1 MGGKITITTL
11 QQEKFLKFIANQEFL
26 IKNFYF
32 TGGTALSKFYLRHR
46 FSEDLDFFSQKEYSP
61 EKISPFIY
69 KAKKNLGFKKFDYQ
83 QSFNRNIFHLI
94 FSSKKFLKLEF
105 TYFPFPQIK
114 KPKKKGGVFVD
125 SLIDIAVNKVF
136 TIAQKPRGR
145 DFFDL
150 YFIFSKNKNLNIFN
164 LLKKARIK
172 FDWHIDW
179 LQFGSQLLK
188 VKEFKD
194 DPIVRI
200 RSFKHQQ
207 IINFFLDLSKKVG
220 IKALKK

>member
-1 MGGKITITTL
+1 MGKEITIVTP
-11 QQEKFLKFIANQEFL
+11 QQEKFLKFIASQAFL

-32 TGGTALSKFYLRHR
+32 TGGTALSKFYLQHR
-46 FSEDLDFFSQKEYSP
+46 FSEDLDFFSEKEYTP

-69 KAKKNLGFKKFDYQ
+69 KAKKSLGFKKFDYQ

-105 TYFPFPQIK
+105 TYFPFPQIE
-114 KPKKKGGVFVD
+114 KPKKKDGVFVD

-150 YFIFSKNKNLNIFN
+150 YFIFSKNKNLDIFN

-188 VKEFKD
+188 VKELKD
-194 DPIVRI
+194 DSIVQI
-200 RSFKHQQ
+200 RSFKHQE

-220 IKALKK
+220 VKALKK